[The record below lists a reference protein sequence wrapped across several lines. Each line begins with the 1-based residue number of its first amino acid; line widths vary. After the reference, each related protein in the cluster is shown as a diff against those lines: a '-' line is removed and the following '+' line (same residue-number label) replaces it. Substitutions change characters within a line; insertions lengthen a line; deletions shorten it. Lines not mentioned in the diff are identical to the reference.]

1 MEFPPEMKDTSW
13 QVVRSSDIKM
23 SLRIQCLALYLYM
36 RFCDII
42 DYWFPVRSEEHTSE
56 PSHT

>member
-13 QVVRSSDIKM
+13 QVVRSRDIKM
-23 SLRIQCLALYLYM
+23 SLRIQCLVLYAYL

-42 DYWFPVRSEEHTSE
+42 DYWFPVKHKV
-56 PSHT
+56 